1 MSHYQNDCTPDES
14 AMKAF
19 IIYDDFSLTVK
30 ASFTLQR
37 VAHHRDVKV
46 RWDIRPWRVDVL
58 QLPPTSDEALVDAS
72 DVHLIVFA
80 GRCALS
86 LPTGLAEWL
95 ERWAMNREIP
105 DAALA
110 VMVGEN
116 ADVLPVPPASG
127 LARFAVQYGLS
138 FIYDAAGAV
147 EETSEFFAGNL
158 RRREV
163 RASPSL
169 ERNILGPICEPCR
182 GWGINE

>member
-1 MSHYQNDCTPDES
+1 MSDYEKIHTPHES

-19 IIYDDFSLTVK
+19 IIYDDFSLAVK
-30 ASFTLQR
+30 ASSTLQR

-46 RWDIRPWRVDVL
+46 RWDISSWRVDML

-86 LPTGLAEWL
+86 IPPGLAEWL
-95 ERWAMNREIP
+95 ERWAVNREIP
-105 DAALA
+105 DVALA
-110 VMVGEN
+110 VIVGEN
-116 ADVLPVPPASG
+116 ADVLPMPPASD

-138 FIYDAAGAV
+138 FIDGAGGAV

-163 RASPSL
+163 RVSPSL
-169 ERNILGPICEPCR
+169 ERNIIGPICEPCR